1 MKTLSSIQRV
11 CDSAT
16 KTINLRAETYVIK
29 GIPQMA
35 ERKVVVVVFLSDSN
49 QIYPKRPISH
59 FHGSTF
65 TPLYFLEQT
74 HDDKRNDRVA
84 ASLKHP
90 YDFYSPGFDNFISH
104 LTWQHGST
112 IIINL
117 AITLKSR
124 RDNSFLL

>member
-16 KTINLRAETYVIK
+16 KTINLRADTYVIK

-49 QIYPKRPISH
+49 QIYPKPISR

-74 HDDKRNDRVA
+74 RDDKRNVRVA

-90 YDFYSPGFDNFISH
+90 CDFYSPGFDNFISP
-104 LTWQHGST
+104 LTAQ
-112 IIINL
+112 
-117 AITLKSR
+117 
-124 RDNSFLL
+124 